1 MADTLKELLCM
12 QPVIKINAVG
22 ATQVFNKPTN
32 YKPIV
37 TQAPSGKRPPAAISN
52 PSTQYPAA
60 TPVKRSVRQNF
71 SQVSIQCKRQADMFR
86 LSPRSSK
93 FDSGRK
99 KRPSTAK
106 KSY

>member
-60 TPVKRSVRQNF
+60 TPVKRSNVNRQSLNF
-71 SQVSIQCKRQADMFR
+71 SQVSIQCKR
-86 LSPRSSK
+86 
-93 FDSGRK
+93 
-99 KRPSTAK
+99 
-106 KSY
+106 